1 MFLGCLRSPP
11 GRCARTLRVELIRQ
25 GKVRDVYA
33 DGDDLILVA
42 SDRVSVYDVVL
53 PTPIPDKGV
62 ILTQLSLWWF
72 SQVADL
78 VPNHVLS
85 EDVPPQWKGR
95 AIRCRRL
102 DMVPVECIARGYLA
116 GLGLE
121 SYRATGSISGV
132 PVPPGL
138 VEADRLPEPIF
149 TPTTKAGGGQHDEFM
164 TLDEVRDLVGEA
176 IADDLETLTLAV
188 YSRGAEIAQ
197 ERGVIIADTKFEFG
211 RDASGRLILADE
223 VLTPDSSRFWKV
235 SAYEPGRPQWSYDKQ
250 YLRDWSSSLG
260 DWDRT
265 YPGPPVPPDVVAET
279 RARYVEIYE
288 QLTGEKWSS

>member
-1 MFLGCLRSPP
+1 M
-11 GRCARTLRVELIRQ
+11 ELIRQ

-53 PTPIPDKGV
+53 PTPIPDKGA

-72 SQVADL
+72 GQVADL

-85 EDVPPQWKGR
+85 EDVPPEWKGR
-95 AIRCRRL
+95 AIRCRLL

-121 SYRATGSISGV
+121 SYRATGAISGV
-132 PVPPGL
+132 SISSGL
-138 VEADRLPEPIF
+138 VEADQLPQPIF
-149 TPTTKAGGGQHDEFM
+149 TPTTKAADGQHDEFM
-164 TLDEVRDLVGEA
+164 TVDEVRDLVGEA
-176 IADDLETLTLAV
+176 TANDLERLTLAV

-211 RDASGRLILADE
+211 RDGSGRLILADE

-235 SAYEPGRPQWSYDKQ
+235 SEYQPGRPQWSYDKQ

-260 DWDRT
+260 DCDRT

>member
-1 MFLGCLRSPP
+1 M
-11 GRCARTLRVELIRQ
+11 
-25 GKVRDVYA
+25 YA
-33 DGDDLILVA
+33 DGNDLILVA

-53 PTPIPDKGV
+53 PTPIPDKGA

-72 SQVADL
+72 RQMAEL

-85 EDVPPQWKGR
+85 EDVPPEWKGR

-116 GLGLE
+116 GLGLD
-121 SYRATGSISGV
+121 SYRATGAISGAQL
-132 PVPPGL
+132 PAGL
-138 VEADRLPEPIF
+138 VEADQLPEPVF
-149 TPTTKAGGGQHDEFM
+149 TPTTKAEVGHDEFM
-164 TLDEVRDLVGEA
+164 TMDQVCDLVGRTT
-176 IADDLETLTLAV
+176 ADDLERLTLAV
-188 YSRGAEIAQ
+188 YTRGAEIAR

-211 RDASGRLILADE
+211 TDATGALILADE

-235 SAYEPGRPQWSYDKQ
+235 ADYQPGRPQWSYDKQ
-250 YLRDWSSSLG
+250 YLRDWSSSLS

-279 RARYVEIYE
+279 RARYVEIFT
-288 QLTGEKWSS
+288 QLTAETWSS

>member
-1 MFLGCLRSPP
+1 
-11 GRCARTLRVELIRQ
+11 VELIRQ

-53 PTPIPDKGV
+53 PTPIPDKGI

-85 EDVPPQWKGR
+85 EDVPPQWKRR

-132 PVPPGL
+132 PVAPGL

-164 TLDEVRDLVGEA
+164 TLNEVRDRVGVA

-188 YSRGAEIAQ
+188 YSRGAEIAR

-211 RDASGRLILADE
+211 RDALGRLILADE

-265 YPGPPVPPDVVAET
+265 YPGPPVPPDVVVET

-288 QLTGEKWSS
+288 QLTGETWSS